1 MKGFVRVWCHSP
13 KKKEVRIIALNCGN
27 EISKAPRAL
36 WIQSYFFKTS
46 QAWKPESTIIFRQI
60 HEKLN
65 QVQAIYQIM
74 LKFNTKNKSIFDA
87 FLNDV
92 SQIETFIQMTPLEFF

>member
-1 MKGFVRVWCHSP
+1 M
-13 KKKEVRIIALNCGN
+13 RIIALNCGN

-36 WIQSYFFKTS
+36 WIQSCFFKTS
-46 QAWKPESTIIFRQI
+46 QAWTPESTIIFRQK

-74 LKFNTKNKSIFDA
+74 LKLNTKNKSIFDA
-87 FLNDV
+87 FLNEV
-92 SQIETFIQMTPLEFF
+92 SQIETFMQMMPVESF

>member
-1 MKGFVRVWCHSP
+1 MA
-13 KKKEVRIIALNCGN
+13 ALNCGN
-27 EISKAPRAL
+27 VIFEAPSAL

-46 QAWKPESTIIFRQI
+46 QAWQPESTIIFRQN

-65 QVQAIYQIM
+65 QVQTVYNQIKIALIDQIM
-74 LKFNTKNKSIFDA
+74 FKLNTKKKSIFNA

-92 SQIETFIQMTPLEFF
+92 SQIETFMQMTTLESF

>member
-1 MKGFVRVWCHSP
+1 M
-13 KKKEVRIIALNCGN
+13 RIIALNCGN

-46 QAWKPESTIIFRQI
+46 QAQMPESTIIFRKN

-65 QVQAIYQIM
+65 QVQAIYQTM
-74 LKFNTKNKSIFDA
+74 LKLNTKNKSIFDA
-87 FLNDV
+87 FLNDI
-92 SQIETFIQMTPLEFF
+92 SQIETFMQMTPLEPF